1 MLILQ
6 NLVNNRW
13 VSKGHKPKPSWHMRI
28 LVLHYHRISDLPVL
42 AEMFIECF
50 CHDTIVC
57 KLIGNLLNTY
67 KPRKKTLKKLLTV
80 RELDQA
86 YIFKMLIHDKQ
97 IVWDPVCTS
106 WVISMPNLL
115 IRWCQKTKLKKD
127 NQNLYHTQTVTFTSH
142 ICSSSL
148 SLNTYL
154 TQLSLLM
161 LLQLFFGHT

>member
-67 KPRKKTLKKLLTV
+67 KPGKKTLKKLLTV

-86 YIFKMLIHDKQ
+86 YIFKNANPWQANCVGPCMHIMDYLNAKFTHQVAPKNQ
-97 IVWDPVCTS
+97 VKKRQSKTLPHSNC
-106 WVISMPNLL
+106 NL
-115 IRWCQKTKLKKD
+115 
-127 NQNLYHTQTVTFTSH
+127 H
-142 ICSSSL
+142 
-148 SLNTYL
+148 
-154 TQLSLLM
+154 
-161 LLQLFFGHT
+161 